1 MKKTVLMS
9 AAKKARI
16 ALAVMALCGMSFVGA
31 QEAFAENVTIDT
43 NKNIIC
49 GDGAKAEKATGSTVD
64 PANDIVIGVN
74 AIANDKNS
82 IAIGIS
88 ANAKA
93 ENSVAIGYGS
103 VADVANTISFGSAFD
118 DSKNKRLVNLAAGM
132 SNNDAAT
139 YGQVITSV
147 KQNGNKLE
155 FYTGTNTTTAAMD
168 VELNHPINFKGSNL
182 VSNGAT
188 IVTDSTVTGNSINNI
203 VIGDYA
209 KASKGYDSRYTRE
222 SNPQYNIIIGNS
234 AQAKGVHNIVMGAE
248 ATTDGTY
255 GVVLG
260 YKAQSKGEG
269 IAIGAGSKATYG
281 VAIRGTAEG
290 SGTIAISNYS
300 VAKGYFNTAIGYS
313 AKATGSESSLALG
326 VLSEASEKL
335 AIAIGYY
342 SKASKEGS
350 IAIGPWAE
358 ASGGISAIGY
368 NAKATGAG
376 SVAYSGTA
384 SGESS
389 LALGGTA
396 SGKSSYALGGIA
408 SGKQSVSIGAGSVA
422 KYDNVVSV
430 GMGEDTQW
438 WNSLP
443 AYRRIVNMADGIA
456 NNDAATFG
464 QIIKKDTYTISLDDT
479 GNGNVV
485 LKTNA
490 DNDGP
495 TIKVDASALE
505 TQITKNASDITTV
518 DGKIGT
524 LGADG
529 TYIKQAK
536 NVSDNL
542 VALDTQ
548 VKKNADDIT
557 IAKSTIHNVSSK
569 IGTKYDGNYIHA
581 VNPIGSDLVALDT
594 QVKVNADAIG
604 TLTSLTTTEKTN
616 LVGAVNEI
624 KGTADSALAKA
635 NTNTTAIAG
644 KADLG
649 LSNIN
654 AAGET
659 VIKNLAKTE
668 AGAIVNVQLGD
679 LSTEKYYVD
688 AGKKVNEN
696 ISALDKQVKVN
707 ADAID
712 LKANQELSNINAN
725 GENKIKTIAGVVVE
739 GKLGALTS
747 LNYVDAA
754 NTVNANISA
763 LDVQVKTNTDAIGSL
778 SADGT
783 YIKQAKNVS
792 ENLVELDKQVN
803 ANTTAIADKAD
814 KNLSNISAAGKDVI
828 INLPGNKAGEVLD
841 VKLGAITSTH
851 YVSTGNTVNANI
863 SALDTQLNKVD
874 NKIGTMTNG
883 NYISAG
889 NTVAGNLS
897 ALDAQLK
904 NNTDAIADK
913 ADKNLSNITDAGKD
927 VIRDLANEKAGELV
941 DSKLGTIT
949 SENYVNA
956 GNTVNA
962 NISKLDEQVKAN
974 ADAINTK
981 ADKDLS
987 NITDAGKNVIMDLA
1001 SVNAGEVVDA
1011 KLGDITSNNYVNAGN
1026 TVNANISALD
1036 KQMKVNTDNIGDTG
1050 KLTTAGLG
1058 SNLSDAVVNVN
1069 NKVGTADELKALK
1082 DAGLGDNLAQATAAV
1097 NQKADKNAEDIKT
1110 VNGRVDEL
1118 GGRVDTLGGAVS
1130 KLDTKV
1136 NKVGA
1141 GAAALA
1147 ALHPMDFDSDNKLTF
1162 AAGVGSYHG
1171 ASAAAIGAFY
1181 RPSEQVMFSI
1191 SGNMGNGENMVN
1203 AGVSFALDRPSK
1215 TPTTKAA
1222 LVKTVAAQNEQIA
1235 VLSETV
1241 AEQNEK
1247 IARLEA
1253 MVEKLAAK
1261 QNA

>member
-16 ALAVMALCGMSFVGA
+16 ALAVMAVCGMSFVGA
-31 QEAFAENVTIDT
+31 QEAFAADVTTDLPVKT
-43 NKNIIC
+43 DAGKNIIC

-82 IAIGIS
+82 IAIGTG

-103 VADVANTISFGSAFD
+103 VADAANTISFGSAFD
-118 DSKNKRLVNLAAGM
+118 DSKNKRLVNLAAGT

-155 FYTGTNTTTAAMD
+155 FYTGTNTTKAMD

-209 KASKGYDSRYTRE
+209 KASKGYDSSYNRE

-269 IAIGAGSKATYG
+269 IAIGAASKATYG

-290 SGTIAISNYS
+290 SGTIAISNFS

-326 VLSEASEKL
+326 AQSEASEKL
-335 AIAIGYY
+335 AIAIGSYT
-342 SKASKEGS
+342 KASKEGS

-358 ASGGISAIGY
+358 VSGGISAIGY
-368 NAKATGAG
+368 NAKATGEG
-376 SVAYSGTA
+376 SIAYSGTA

-754 NTVNANISA
+754 NTVNANI
-763 LDVQVKTNTDAIGSL
+763 GC
-778 SADGT
+778 
-783 YIKQAKNVS
+783 
-792 ENLVELDKQVN
+792 
-803 ANTTAIADKAD
+803 
-814 KNLSNISAAGKDVI
+814 
-828 INLPGNKAGEVLD
+828 
-841 VKLGAITSTH
+841 
-851 YVSTGNTVNANI
+851 TG
-863 SALDTQLNKVD
+863 
-874 NKIGTMTNG
+874 
-883 NYISAG
+883 
-889 NTVAGNLS
+889 
-897 ALDAQLK
+897 
-904 NNTDAIADK
+904 
-913 ADKNLSNITDAGKD
+913 
-927 VIRDLANEKAGELV
+927 
-941 DSKLGTIT
+941 
-949 SENYVNA
+949 
-956 GNTVNA
+956 
-962 NISKLDEQVKAN
+962 
-974 ADAINTK
+974 
-981 ADKDLS
+981 
-987 NITDAGKNVIMDLA
+987 
-1001 SVNAGEVVDA
+1001 
-1011 KLGDITSNNYVNAGN
+1011 
-1026 TVNANISALD
+1026 
-1036 KQMKVNTDNIGDTG
+1036 
-1050 KLTTAGLG
+1050 
-1058 SNLSDAVVNVN
+1058 
-1069 NKVGTADELKALK
+1069 
-1082 DAGLGDNLAQATAAV
+1082 
-1097 NQKADKNAEDIKT
+1097 
-1110 VNGRVDEL
+1110 
-1118 GGRVDTLGGAVS
+1118 
-1130 KLDTKV
+1130 
-1136 NKVGA
+1136 
-1141 GAAALA
+1141 
-1147 ALHPMDFDSDNKLTF
+1147 
-1162 AAGVGSYHG
+1162 
-1171 ASAAAIGAFY
+1171 
-1181 RPSEQVMFSI
+1181 
-1191 SGNMGNGENMVN
+1191 
-1203 AGVSFALDRPSK
+1203 
-1215 TPTTKAA
+1215 
-1222 LVKTVAAQNEQIA
+1222 
-1235 VLSETV
+1235 
-1241 AEQNEK
+1241 
-1247 IARLEA
+1247 
-1253 MVEKLAAK
+1253 
-1261 QNA
+1261 

>member
-31 QEAFAENVTIDT
+31 QEAFAADAATEHPVKIDA
-43 NKNIIC
+43 KNNIVC
-49 GDGAKAEKATGSTVD
+49 GTGAKAEKATGSTVD

-82 IAIGIS
+82 IAIGTG

-103 VADVANTISFGSAFD
+103 VADAANTISFGSAFD
-118 DSKNKRLVNLAAGM
+118 DSKNKRLVNLAAGT

-155 FYTGTNTTTAAMD
+155 FYTGTNTTKAMD

-209 KASKGYDSRYTRE
+209 KASKGYDSGYSRE

-290 SGTIAISNYS
+290 SGTIAISNFS
-300 VAKGYFNTAIGYS
+300 VAKGYFNTAIGNS

-326 VLSEASEKL
+326 TLSEASEKL

-358 ASGGISAIGY
+358 VSGGISAIGY
-368 NAKATGAG
+368 NTKATGEG
-376 SVAYSGTA
+376 SIAYSGTA

-396 SGKSSYALGGIA
+396 SGKSSYALGGLA

-456 NNDAATFG
+456 NHDAATFG

-479 GNGNVV
+479 GNGNVL

-490 DNDGP
+490 NNDGP

-505 TQITKNASDITTV
+505 TQITKNA
-518 DGKIGT
+518 
-524 LGADG
+524 
-529 TYIKQAK
+529 
-536 NVSDNL
+536 
-542 VALDTQ
+542 
-548 VKKNADDIT
+548 
-557 IAKSTIHNVSSK
+557 
-569 IGTKYDGNYIHA
+569 
-581 VNPIGSDLVALDT
+581 
-594 QVKVNADAIG
+594 DAIG
-604 TLTSLTTTEKTN
+604 TLTSLTTTEKGN
-616 LVGAVNEI
+616 LVGAVNEV
-624 KGTADSALAKA
+624 KGTADAAQTKANDALGLA
-635 NTNTTAIAG
+635 NTNKASIGTLTNLTTTEKGNLVGAVNEVKGSVDAANTAIAG

-654 AAGET
+654 ADGKT

-696 ISALDKQVKVN
+696 ISALDKQVKTN

-712 LKANQELSNINAN
+712 LKANQELSNINAT

-739 GKLGALTS
+739 GKLGTLTS
-747 LNYVDAA
+747 SIYVDAA

-763 LDVQVKTNTDAIGSL
+763 LDVQMKDNADKITTVDNKIGSL
-778 SADGT
+778 SADGK
-783 YIKQAKNVS
+783 YIKKYNNVS
-792 ENLVELDKQVN
+792 ANLVELDKQVN
-803 ANTTAIADKAD
+803 TNATALTNKAD
-814 KNLSNISAAGKDVI
+814 LDLSNINAAGKDVI
-828 INLPGNKAGEVLD
+828 INLAGNKAGEVLD

-851 YVSTGNTVNANI
+851 YVNAGNTVNANI

-874 NKIGTMTNG
+874 NKIGTMTDG

-897 ALDAQLK
+897 ALDNQL
-904 NNTDAIADK
+904 
-913 ADKNLSNITDAGKD
+913 
-927 VIRDLANEKAGELV
+927 
-941 DSKLGTIT
+941 
-949 SENYVNA
+949 
-956 GNTVNA
+956 
-962 NISKLDEQVKAN
+962 KAN
-974 ADAINTK
+974 AEAINTK

-987 NITDAGKNVIMDLA
+987 NITDAGKNVIKDLA
-1001 SVNAGEVVDA
+1001 GNKAGEVVDT
-1011 KLGDITSNNYVNAGN
+1011 KLGDITSENYVKKTDTVNANISALDKQVKANADAINTKADKDLSNISDAGKDVIKDLAGNKAGEIVDTKLGDITSENYVNKAD

-1050 KLTTAGLG
+1050 KLTAAGLG
-1058 SNLSDAVVNVN
+1058 SNLSDAVVKVN
-1069 NKVGTADELKALK
+1069 DKVGTADELKALK

-1097 NQKADKNAEDIKT
+1097 NKKADNNAEAIKT

-1147 ALHPMDFDSDNKLTF
+1147 ALHPMEFDSDNKLSF
-1162 AAGVGSYHG
+1162 AAGVGNYRG
-1171 ASAAAIGAFY
+1171 TNAAAIGAFY

-1235 VLSETV
+1235 ALNETV

-1253 MVEKLAAK
+1253 MVEKLVAK

>member
-1 MKKTVLMS
+1 MKKTVLMN

-16 ALAVMALCGMSFVGA
+16 ALAVMAVCGMSFVGA
-31 QEAFAENVTIDT
+31 QEAFAEIHISGNDNTYTDAKDFSTIVG
-43 NKNIIC
+43 NKNKLTGKDYDGEITKFTVLGSENSVNAFYEYVLSENLAKKNQITVVGTKNNIKGTRNTVV
-49 GDGAKAEKATGSTVD
+49 GDNNTVYFNESIVLGQNNSLN
-64 PANDIVIGVN
+64 PWNLYMNSGKNILIGNDIN
-74 AIANDKNS
+74 AQTNDSN
-82 IAIGIS
+82 IAIGNKMTVTASWNTTIIGNES
-88 ANAKA
+88 KSIGASEAVILGSNINAA
-93 ENSVAIGYGS
+93 YNRSVMVGNRTWAHSNSVALGYNA
-103 VADVANTISFGSAFD
+103 VAAVA
-118 DSKNKRLVNLAAGM
+118 
-132 SNNDAAT
+132 
-139 YGQVITSV
+139 
-147 KQNGNKLE
+147 
-155 FYTGTNTTTAAMD
+155 
-168 VELNHPINFKGSNL
+168 
-182 VSNGAT
+182 
-188 IVTDSTVTGNSINNI
+188 
-203 VIGDYA
+203 
-209 KASKGYDSRYTRE
+209 
-222 SNPQYNIIIGNS
+222 
-234 AQAKGVHNIVMGAE
+234 GAE
-248 ATTDGTY
+248 A
-255 GVVLG
+255 LG
-260 YKAQSKGEG
+260 ARS
-269 IAIGAGSKATYG
+269 
-281 VAIRGTAEG
+281 RAEKY
-290 SGTIAISNYS
+290 YS
-300 VAKGYFNTAIGYS
+300 VALGCG
-313 AKATGSESSLALG
+313 SLAD
-326 VLSEASEKL
+326 EE
-335 AIAIGYY
+335 
-342 SKASKEGS
+342 
-350 IAIGPWAE
+350 
-358 ASGGISAIGY
+358 
-368 NAKATGAG
+368 NT
-376 SVAYSGTA
+376 
-384 SGESS
+384 
-389 LALGGTA
+389 
-396 SGKSSYALGGIA
+396 
-408 SGKQSVSIGAGSVA
+408 
-422 KYDNVVSV
+422 VSV
-430 GMGEDTQW
+430 GSNKERTITESNGTTTTI
-438 WNSLP
+438 P
-443 AYRRIVNMADGIA
+443 TRYRRIVNMADGT
-456 NNDAATFG
+456 NNHDAATFG
-464 QIIKKDTYTISLDDT
+464 QIIKKDIYTISLDDT

-490 DNDGP
+490 DKEGP
-495 TIKVDASALE
+495 TIKVDASALDM
-505 TQITKNASDITTV
+505 QIKQNASDITAV
-518 DGKIGT
+518 NGKIGI
-524 LGADG
+524 LSADG
-529 TYIKQAK
+529 TYIKKAK
-536 NVSDNL
+536 NVSENL
-542 VALDTQ
+542 VALDNQ
-548 VKKNADDIT
+548 VKRNADDIS
-557 IAKSTIHNVSSK
+557 IANSTIYNVSSK

-581 VNPIGSDLVALDT
+581 VNPIGSDLVALDK

-616 LVGAVNEI
+616 LVGAVNEV
-624 KGTADSALAKA
+624 KGTADTALGLA
-635 NTNTTAIAG
+635 NTNKASIGTLTNLATTEKGNLVGAVNEVKGSVDAANTAIAG

-654 AAGET
+654 ADGET

-712 LKANQELSNINAN
+712 LKANQELSNINAT

-739 GKLGALTS
+739 GKLGTLTS
-747 LNYVDAA
+747 SNYVDAA
-754 NTVNANISA
+754 NNVNVNISA
-763 LDVQVKTNTDAIGSL
+763 LDVQVKDNADKITTVDNKIGSL
-778 SADGT
+778 SADGK
-783 YIKQAKNVS
+783 YIKKAKNVS
-792 ENLVELDKQVN
+792 ANLVELDKQVN
-803 ANTTAIADKAD
+803 TNATALTNKANLD
-814 KNLSNISAAGKDVI
+814 LSNINAAGKDVI
-828 INLPGNKAGEVLD
+828 INLAGNKAGEVLD

-851 YVSTGNTVNANI
+851 YVNAGNTVNANI
-863 SALDTQLNKVD
+863 SALDTQLNKVE
-874 NKIGTMTNG
+874 NKVGTMTDG

-904 NNTDAIADK
+904 NNTNAIADK

-987 NITDAGKNVIMDLA
+987 NITDAGKNVIKDLA
-1001 SVNAGEVVDA
+1001 SVKAGEVVDA

-1069 NKVGTADELKALK
+1069 NKVGTAEEMKALK

-1097 NQKADKNAEDIKT
+1097 NKKADKNAEDIKT

-1171 ASAAAIGAFY
+1171 AGAAAIGAFY

-1203 AGVSFALDRPSK
+1203 AGVSFALDRPSQ

-1235 VLSETV
+1235 ALSETV